1 MAKKIKALTKK
12 TKAAALIEIAAQI
25 AVCKKCKIKK
35 IGVSVPGEGDPD
47 ADVVFVG
54 EAPGKNEAV
63 AGKPFIGRAGK
74 VLRSLI
80 ADAGLRDADVFIT
93 SAVKYLPEYVTPTL
107 TDIEHGRTHLFA
119 QLDVIQPKIIVL
131 LGNTAA
137 IALLDRKISIAKDHG
152 TIIEQDGRKYLIA
165 YHPAAPLY
173 SPKLRLE
180 IAKDFATLK
189 TLLKKPK

>member
-1 MAKKIKALTKK
+1 MGKLSKKA
-12 TKAAALIEIAAQI
+12 KAAALAEIAAEI
-25 AVCKKCKIKK
+25 AACKKCKVKK
-35 IGVSVPGEGDPD
+35 IGVSVPGEGDAD

-63 AGKPFIGRAGK
+63 TGKPFIGRAGK
-74 VLRSLI
+74 LLRALI
-80 ADAGLRDADVFIT
+80 AEAGLRDADVFIT

-107 TDIEHGRTHLFA
+107 ADIEHGRTHLFA

-137 IALLDRKISIAKDHG
+137 VALLDHKISIAKDHG
-152 TIIEQDGRKYLIA
+152 TTIQQDGRTYLVA

-173 SPKLRLE
+173 SPKLRTE
-180 IAKDFATLK
+180 IAKDFAKLK
-189 TLLKKPK
+189 ALLSP

>member
-1 MAKKIKALTKK
+1 MGIKRLSKKAKVTALAKI
-12 TKAAALIEIAAQI
+12 AAEIAA
-25 AVCKKCKIKK
+25 CKKCKVKK
-35 IGVSVPGEGDPD
+35 IGVAVPGEGNAD

-63 AGKPFIGRAGK
+63 TGKPFIGRAGK
-74 VLRSLI
+74 VLRALI
-80 ADAGLRDADVFIT
+80 VEAGLHDDDVFIT

-107 TDIEHGRTHLFA
+107 ADIEHGRTHLFA

-137 IALLDRKISIAKDHG
+137 VALLDRKISIAKDHG
-152 TIIEQDGRKYLIA
+152 TVVEQDGRKYLVA

-173 SPKLRLE
+173 SPKLRVE
-180 IAKDFATLK
+180 IAKDFTKLK
-189 TLLKKPK
+189 ALITPLD

>member
-1 MAKKIKALTKK
+1 MGKLSKKA
-12 TKAAALIEIAAQI
+12 KAAALAEIAAEI
-25 AVCKKCKIKK
+25 AVCKKCKVKK
-35 IGVSVPGEGDPD
+35 IGVSVPGEGDAD

-63 AGKPFIGRAGK
+63 SGKPFIGRAGK
-74 VLRSLI
+74 VLRALI

-107 TDIEHGRTHLFA
+107 ADIEHGRTHLFA
-119 QLDVIQPKIIVL
+119 QLDIIQPKIIVL

-137 IALLDRKISIAKDHG
+137 VALLDHKISIAKDHG
-152 TIIEQDGRKYLIA
+152 TIIQQDGRTYLVA

-173 SPKLRLE
+173 SPKLRTE
-180 IAKDFATLK
+180 IAKDFAKLK
-189 TLLKKPK
+189 ALLSP